1 MDNNDFVIVVKL
13 ALFVFIVTSPFYN
26 VGSVFSFLDNILAK
40 IVILLLIVAAS
51 FADMQ
56 LALVAAIAFFILM
69 LHFNTSKVSNKQQV
83 PLVGLAPVDMTFQH
97 AMSDIPRLGHNLE
110 TSPIVDIVYPNQ
122 KGQMTQSQSQ
132 ARAQM
137 HPGYDLETISMPPVP
152 IDALP
157 SVEQGMSSAKV
168 MHNMYEFPEVKCKAP
183 VEANDAFM
191 NETMVNYYLD
201 PKIKPYEDFISQL
214 TNEDLL
220 DSVSNGAFL
229 Q

>member
-1 MDNNDFVIVVKL
+1 MDNNDLVFVVKL
-13 ALFVFIVTSPFYN
+13 TLFVFIVTSPFFN
-26 VGSVFSFLDNILAK
+26 VGSAFSFLDNIVAK
-40 IVILLLIVAAS
+40 VVLLLLIVAAS
-51 FADMQ
+51 FSDMQ

-69 LHFNTSKVSNKQQV
+69 LHFNTSTVYNTKIQNTNVKNTNVQNTKF
-83 PLVGLAPVDMTFQH
+83 APVDTSFQH
-97 AMSDIPRLGHNLE
+97 VMSDDAQRLGHNLAA
-110 TSPIVDIVYPNQ
+110 Q
-122 KGQMTQSQSQ
+122 
-132 ARAQM
+132 AQM

-152 IDALP
+152 IEALP
-157 SVEQGMSSAKV
+157 SVEQGSSSSKV

-191 NETMVNYYLD
+191 NETMANYYLD